1 MSGSLSGKVAV
12 VTGASK
18 GIGAAIAR
26 GLAEAG
32 ASVVVNYSSSRNGAE
47 RVVAEIEK
55 AGGKAVALHG
65 SVASAAEVKRL
76 FVEAHEAYGRL
87 DILVNNAGV
96 YAFHPIEDVTEAEF
110 HREFDTN
117 VLGPILATQEAV
129 KRFGADGGSV
139 INISSVA
146 STKGLAGATVY
157 GATKAALDQ
166 ITRNHAIELA
176 PRKIRVNTIA
186 PGGVET
192 EGTHTAGIIGS
203 DFEKQMVAETPLG
216 RLGQP
221 DDIAGVA
228 VFLAS
233 DASAYITGQ
242 VIVVDGGASIA
253 G

>member
-18 GIGAAIAR
+18 GIGAAIAK

-32 ASVVVNYSSSRNGAE
+32 ASVVVNYSSSRVGAE

-65 SVASAAEVKRL
+65 SVAKSAEVKRL

-129 KRFGADGGSV
+129 KRFGAEGGSV

-192 EGTHTAGIIGS
+192 EGTHSAGIIGS
-203 DFEKQMVAETPLG
+203 DFEKQMVADTPLG

-233 DASAYITGQ
+233 DASRWITGERL
-242 VIVVDGGASIA
+242 VVAGGSR
-253 G
+253 